1 MGNPAVP
8 DEALFYIAER
18 GMSVDQ
24 VLGVI
29 YDRPSPKTREHFISV
44 NPHLKND
51 RVGVGQM
58 VIVTPENPSQ
68 CARWEAVMMQAAE
81 TVDAELAKMS
91 QQERDAMA
99 RNYALI
105 SNAAAYS
112 STLYGWTNTYFQQK
126 KAHVERIL
134 KQIEQLYKTTY
145 NKTGGLKSQHFF
157 SQRRNLFMQLDQTI
171 NGMMERKL
179 FGHEVRANQIKSK
192 LGLSS
197 KAIVH
202 QWKMQGGTTEIDGF
216 RSNYAKL
223 TRAARTFS
231 RVGYVAVALDIGSSA
246 ATIAEA
252 CSTRPDSAYCRRTK
266 YAQTGRAVGSIGG
279 GVAGGAVGA
288 KIGAV
293 ACSLLFGVESGGLA
307 VPVCI
312 AVFGIAGGVG
322 GSQYGGHKIKQ
333 GGELIYDTY
342 ASPVNQ

>member
-1 MGNPAVP
+1 MGNPAIP

-24 VLGVI
+24 TLDVI
-29 YDRPSPKTREHFISV
+29 YDRPSPKTREHFVSV

-51 RVGVGQM
+51 RVRVGQM
-58 VIVTPENPSQ
+58 VIVTPENSSQ
-68 CARWEAVMMQAAE
+68 CSRWEAVMMQAAE

-105 SNAAAYS
+105 SNAATYS

-202 QWKMQGGTTEIDGF
+202 QWKMQGGATEIDGF
-216 RSNYAKL
+216 KSNYAKL

-231 RVGYVAVALDIGSSA
+231 RVGYVAVALDVGASA
-246 ATIAEA
+246 ARIKEA
-252 CSTRPDSAYCRRTK
+252 CTAYPDSNYCKRTS
-266 YAQTGRAVGSIGG
+266 YSQTGRAIGSIGG
-279 GVAGGAVGA
+279 GVAGGTMGA
-288 KIGAV
+288 QIGAG
-293 ACSLLFGVESGGLA
+293 ACALLFGVETGGLA
-307 VPVCI
+307 VPICI
-312 AVFGIAGGVG
+312 AVFGVAGGYAGGKVG
-322 GSQYGGHKIKQ
+322 GKGFQYGG
-333 GGELIYDTY
+333 EVIYETTVV
-342 ASPVNQ
+342 PKK